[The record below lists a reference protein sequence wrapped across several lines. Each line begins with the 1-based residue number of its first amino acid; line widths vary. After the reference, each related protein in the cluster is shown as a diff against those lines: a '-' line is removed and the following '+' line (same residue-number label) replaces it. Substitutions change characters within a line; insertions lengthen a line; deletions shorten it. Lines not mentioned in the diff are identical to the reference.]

1 MKDSKIIIDYCLP
14 DNEEDAIELI
24 RRGLENI
31 KNDDLAKEKI
41 AEVILDDDPD
51 RIGIDV
57 SEAVH
62 VVWIKKEDFLEIAER
77 IKKESDKN
85 ERKDITDDEKPTF
98 TIPRKRKEL
107 NTVRIIRKD
116 DEQDEKVE
124 KSLAEIQEEVI
135 KIKEKLDNDPEFRRR
150 VLELGEQYRK
160 EHATL
165 SPEDLNKL
173 IGGGDKK

>member
-14 DNEEDAIELI
+14 ENEEDAIELI

-41 AEVILDDDPD
+41 AEVMLDDDPD
-51 RIGIDV
+51 RVGIEI

-62 VVWIKKEDFLEIAER
+62 CIWIDKKDFLKIAEM
-77 IKKESDKN
+77 IKKESEKN

-98 TIPRKRKEL
+98 AIPRKRKEL

-124 KSLAEIQEEVI
+124 KSLTELQEELINI
-135 KIKEKLDNDPEFRRR
+135 KKTLDSDPEFRQR
-150 VLELGEQYRK
+150 VLELGRK
-160 EHATL
+160 YQKKHSKL
-165 SPEDLNKL
+165 SSEDLNKL
-173 IGGGDKK
+173 IGRGDKK